1 METIVIQDTDQDI
14 LDILCVALELEGFQ
28 VYALSDTGPEF
39 LELIDKAKPHVVV
52 LDYRLS
58 GADCIRLCGEIKER
72 YPHLPILA
80 LSCNANIN
88 EVYRQFGFDD
98 YIPKPFDLDLLY
110 RILRKH
116 IPKKQ
121 DQTPFLAFD

>member
-14 LDILCVALELEGFQ
+14 LDILCVALEMEGFQ
-28 VYALSDTGPEF
+28 VYALNDIGPEF
-39 LELIDKAKPHVVV
+39 LELIKKAKPHVVA

-58 GADCIRLCGEIKER
+58 GDDCIRLCRDIKQR
-72 YPHLPILA
+72 YPYLPVLA

-88 EVYRQFGFDD
+88 EVYSQFGFDD

-121 DQTPFLAFD
+121 DQAPSLPFD